1 MLLHYRF
8 TYNESIAITIAHSAP
23 ARPLRRLAHPSTL
36 ALEILPRHE
45 GLQSTPISAF
55 SKRLVPP
62 ANTLRHDD
70 SFRLTISAFDETFH
84 LHLRPNHH
92 LIHPA
97 ARINYYS
104 TNSDGQSILTHSE
117 PLIRETVKAYWG
129 EVIASDHS
137 SARMRED
144 AAGAVHGPHPSEL
157 GWVRLMIHHQGDM
170 ENGVA
175 PRFEGAF
182 SVKGVVYH
190 IITKEN
196 YIRTKNEFDP
206 NVAQP
211 LDDIDSTLVIWRE
224 SDVMTVEEERRVKRG
239 ESLPD
244 VSIPTSQSCGHD
256 RLSFNTDPEQNAILQ
271 KPISPNPWYNKAL
284 GLFSNDTMQR
294 RDDVTGSGE
303 MGTK

>member
-1 MLLHYRF
+1 MLLRCRL
-8 TYNESIAITIAHSAP
+8 TYNEFIAITIAHSAP

-45 GLQSTPISAF
+45 GLQSIPISAF
-55 SKRLVPP
+55 NKRLPP

-129 EVIASDHS
+129 EVIAPDHS
-137 SARMRED
+137 PARMRED
-144 AAGAVHGPHPSEL
+144 AAGAVHEPHPSEL

-190 IITKEN
+190 IMTKEN

-206 NVAQP
+206 DVAQP

-244 VSIPTSQSCGHD
+244 VSTPTDQSCGHD

-284 GLFSNDTMQR
+284 GLFRNDTMQR
-294 RDDVTGSGE
+294 RDDVTGSGD